1 MSLCVALTLSALCVI
16 IPALL
21 LSNKGFYKTVNF
33 KSKQYIGDPLN
44 IIKIFNDKFADEIM
58 IFDIDASKNKKIDF
72 EYLRNIFQ
80 RNQAKVTKLI
90 NDIVRI
96 SVIEEEIEYYKTLIR
111 DTDTGHIHTTI
122 GFLNR
127 RIKELKGEAPWQLD

>member
-1 MSLCVALTLSALCVI
+1 MMFLQML
-16 IPALL
+16 
-21 LSNKGFYKTVNF
+21 
-33 KSKQYIGDPLN
+33 QIGTEL
-44 IIKIFNDKFADEIM
+44 KIN
-58 IFDIDASKNKKIDF
+58 
-72 EYLRNIFQ
+72 LRNIFQ

-111 DTDTGHIHTTI
+111 ETDTGHIHTTI

-127 RIKELKGEAPWQLD
+127 RIEELKGEAPWQLD